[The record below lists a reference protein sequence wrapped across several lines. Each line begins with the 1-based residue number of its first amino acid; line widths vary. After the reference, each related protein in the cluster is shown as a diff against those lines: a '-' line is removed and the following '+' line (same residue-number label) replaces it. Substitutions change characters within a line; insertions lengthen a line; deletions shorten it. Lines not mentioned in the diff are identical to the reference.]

1 MDTYEYICAMIL
13 RTLEHKLIELSKK
26 FPVISLTGPRQSGK
40 TTLVRYVFSEYF
52 YVSLEE
58 PDTRL
63 YAQSDPRG
71 FLNNH
76 PEGMIIDEVQQVPEL
91 FSYIQSI
98 VDESNRVG
106 QFILTG
112 SQNFLLLEKISQ
124 SLAGRVAILKLL
136 PFSLDEL
143 DRANL
148 QHIHFE
154 PVLLQGFYPRIYDKN
169 IAAEDYYPNYIQTYL
184 ERDVRQIKNITDLN
198 SFTRFLKLCA
208 GRIGQLINLS
218 ALGQEAGITHSTAK
232 AWISLM
238 EASYILFLLHPH
250 HRNYNKR
257 LVKSPKLYFYDTGLA
272 CSLLG
277 ITQTK
282 HLESHYLRGS
292 LFENMIIAD
301 LYKSF
306 TNIGQEPP
314 ISFWRDKTGHEIDL
328 LIESGND
335 VKPIE
340 IKSGLTI
347 SSDFFKN
354 LNYFNNLSGQPARQ
368 STLIYGGVRDQ
379 IWNDIQIRSWQKIKP
394 TL

>member
-1 MDTYEYICAMIL
+1 MIL